1 MPVPILRLVLAIE
14 ERRGEEEPLPVTRIE
29 WGADEL
35 PSRAYFF
42 TAIELAY
49 GSIELPYF
57 PSAAWVEITTAFRS
71 FHFEAAEPKD
81 EVTLRSSKKVA
92 PSLPSA

>member
-1 MPVPILRLVLAIE
+1 M
-14 ERRGEEEPLPVTRIE
+14 PVTRIE

-57 PSAAWVEITTAFRS
+57 PSAAWVEITTATGSMRYDAGEPQD
-71 FHFEAAEPKD
+71 EAI
-81 EVTLRSSKKVA
+81 VGVA
-92 PSLPSA
+92 LWNMVVVAATGYDSEAP